1 MTIAAETLTRG
12 IVLFLYIA
20 ACPIVY
26 WRLVL
31 HLPSTLRRLADIVL
45 AVQLVLVSVALLYTP
60 ASVVE
65 QWYWHLD
72 REWNILSVLS
82 TAQLALI
89 GAVAFIASWR
99 AMRQSARHFAITAGY
114 GLLFS
119 VLAIVEFTGTKIS
132 PIGPWYFPYLV
143 LAGFLAALTL
153 IPSKT
158 APKPKRSW
166 LLYVLLALALIG
178 LAGVLMD
185 TWKINPCE
193 SPFGFFRIAGCIP
206 KYGIEEI
213 LELIGGWTA
222 LVALLGYLSE
232 LEPRP
237 SARVRWALFLFPA
250 IWILLITQ
258 LYTLP
263 PVSEQSGKTGASVV
277 FASGTRL
284 HAYGLQPGDSSYV
297 FNIYLSHPSADFSSQ
312 GYSVHIIDPI
322 SQQALVSD
330 DRELNDPRRLYMGPG
345 YTQVYLH
352 RMILP
357 IPSDAPRNHA
367 LWAVLTLWREEGE
380 DFLPQRIRS
389 SDLPLLS
396 DTQIIL
402 GNLVL
407 PAESSPPPPPAPLA
421 YFDNGFTLDPVAL
434 PSKARAGETLSL
446 HFTWRA
452 DIADDE
458 QYAQFLH
465 IGDEASG
472 QWRVF
477 DQHPLGP
484 RLPTQFWYAGLADTE
499 AWKLA
504 LPADLPAGRYSVITG
519 LYRTSDIVRLP
530 ASDPDGRPFVNA
542 SVPLGHLN
550 ITAND

>member
-1 MTIAAETLTRG
+1 MTIAAETLTRSL
-12 IVLFLYIA
+12 VLFLYIA
-20 ACPIVY
+20 ACPILY

-31 HLPSTLRRLADIVL
+31 RLPSSLRRLADLML
-45 AVQLVLVSVALLYTP
+45 AVQLILVSVALLYRP
-60 ASVVE
+60 ASVLE

-72 REWNILSVLS
+72 REWNILSLLS

-114 GLLFS
+114 GILFFA
-119 VLAIVEFTGTKIS
+119 LAIVEFTGTKIS
-132 PIGPWYFPYLV
+132 PIGPWYFPYL
-143 LAGFLAALTL
+143 ALAACLATLTF

-158 APKPKRSW
+158 LPKPQRSW

-193 SPFGFFRIAGCIP
+193 SPFGFFHLAGCIP

-213 LELIGGWTA
+213 FELIGGWAA
-222 LVALLGYLSE
+222 LVALLGQFSE
-232 LEPRP
+232 FEPRP

-250 IWILLITQ
+250 IWLLLITQ
-258 LYTLP
+258 LHSLP
-263 PVSEQSGKTGASVV
+263 PVSEQSGKRGASVV
-277 FASGTRL
+277 FASGARL
-284 HAYGLQPGDSSYV
+284 RAYDLQPGDNSYN
-297 FNIYLSHPSADFSSQ
+297 FQIFLSHPSADFNSQ

-322 SQQALVSD
+322 SQEVLVSD
-330 DRELNDPRRLYMGPG
+330 DRELNDPGRLYMGPG

-352 RMILP
+352 TMKLP
-357 IPSDAPRNHA
+357 IPLDAPRNHA
-367 LWAVLTLWREEGE
+367 LWAVLTLWREEGA
-380 DFLPQRIRS
+380 DFQAQRIQS
-389 SDLPLLS
+389 SDLQRLS

-402 GNLVL
+402 GEIVL
-407 PAESSPPPPPAPLA
+407 PAEYSPPPPPAPLA
-421 YFDNGFTLDPVAL
+421 YFDNGFTLDPVTL
-434 PSKARAGETLSL
+434 PASAQTGDTLTL

-458 QYAQFLH
+458 EYAQFLH
-465 IGDEASG
+465 IGDEASE
-472 QWRVF
+472 QWWVF
-477 DQHPLGP
+477 DQHPLGL

-499 AWKLA
+499 TWNLA
-504 LPADLPAGRYSVITG
+504 LPADLPAGQYSVITG
-519 LYRTSDIVRLP
+519 LYRTRDIVRLP

-542 SVPLGHLN
+542 SVPLGRLL
-550 ITAND
+550 IEAPD